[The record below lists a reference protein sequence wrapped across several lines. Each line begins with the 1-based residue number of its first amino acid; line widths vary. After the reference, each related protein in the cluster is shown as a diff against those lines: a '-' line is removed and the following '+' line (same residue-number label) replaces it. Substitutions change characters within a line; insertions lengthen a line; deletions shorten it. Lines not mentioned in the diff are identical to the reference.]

1 MKTSITVLAILA
13 LISIQAPALAATA
26 DSSLSGVPL
35 NVAKDIVHPI
45 PTAGA
50 TPASEV
56 ARSGVPLF
64 TAKLATQP
72 AAGAGTSQPVNFA
85 GVTMQRATW
94 QATESQQPSNTTVAA
109 AKGCGGAK
117 LC

>member
-13 LISIQAPALAATA
+13 LISIQAQALAATA

-35 NVAKDIVHPI
+35 NVARDIVHPM
-45 PTAGA
+45 PTASA
-50 TPASEV
+50 TPALDV
-56 ARSGVPLF
+56 ARSGVPLY

-72 AAGAGTSQPVNFA
+72 AAGAGTSQPVNLA
-85 GVTMQRATW
+85 EVTMRRATW
-94 QATESQQPSNTTVAA
+94 QAAEPPQPVNPAVAF
-109 AKGCGGAK
+109 AKGCGDAK